1 MSRLLV
7 LTRKTLLP
15 GFQLAGV
22 DAYGIE
28 EIETAEELME
38 NWLKVEEV
46 GLLAIDEGL
55 LEHVDSSLI
64 NLLEQSEKLHYLI
77 IPGGGPL
84 GEDISRKHRISEM
97 IRQAIGTHITFRAEE
112 DERK

>member
-22 DAYGIE
+22 EAYGID

-38 NWLKVEEV
+38 NWLRTEV
-46 GLLAIDEGL
+46 AGLIAIDEGL
-55 LEHVDSSLI
+55 LAHMDSSVI
-64 NLLEQSEKLHYLI
+64 DLLEKSEKLHYLI

-84 GEDISRKHRISEM
+84 GDDISRKHRISEM
-97 IRQAIGTHITFRAEE
+97 IRHAIGTHITFKGEE
-112 DERK
+112 EEKE

>member
-7 LTRKTLLP
+7 LTRTTLLP

-28 EIETAEELME
+28 EIETAEELIE
-38 NWLKVEEV
+38 KWLEVEEV

-55 LEHVDSSLI
+55 LEHLDTSLI
-64 NLLEQSEKLHYLI
+64 KMLESSEKLPYLI
-77 IPGGGPL
+77 IPGGGTL
-84 GEDISRKHRISEM
+84 GEDISRRHRISEM
-97 IRQAIGTHITFRAEE
+97 IRRAIGSHITFKGEE
-112 DERK
+112 DEKR